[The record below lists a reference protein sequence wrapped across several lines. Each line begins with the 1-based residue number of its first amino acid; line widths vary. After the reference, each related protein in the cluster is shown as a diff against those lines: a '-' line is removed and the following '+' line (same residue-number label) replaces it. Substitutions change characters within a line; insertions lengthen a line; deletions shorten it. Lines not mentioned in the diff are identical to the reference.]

1 MIRNLAL
8 LVALAGLAGCSTT
21 EDTAAPPSELPDF
34 EAGARIATVWQGR
47 TGSIFN
53 ERWIRLQ
60 PWRGEGVLVSANVGG
75 QVTARDPDS
84 GKRLW
89 KRQLDDW
96 ISAGVAGDDDYA
108 YVGARDGDVVAMDLT
123 DGSEHWRRDVS
134 GELLAQPAP
143 ADGYVVVRTV
153 DGRIIALER
162 DDGARRWTYNS
173 DVPSLSLRGKSR
185 PVPVPGGVLVGL
197 DNGRLVALQGEVG
210 RPIWES
216 RIQEPTGDS
225 PIARLVDIDGSIA
238 AGRRAVYAVTYQG
251 KLARIRPQEG
261 EIAWSEE
268 MSSYTGLRIDGQRL
282 YLTEANSHVR
292 AVSPS
297 DGQTLWRQ
305 DKLAH
310 RRLTAP
316 VPIPGTD
323 YLIVGDYNGYVHVIT
338 RADGRIVAR
347 HRPGD
352 SFGILA
358 DAVAVDDGRVA
369 IQTRGGEL
377 AVLSV
382 RPIE

>member
-53 ERWIRLQ
+53 ERWVRLQ

>member
-1 MIRNLAL
+1 VIRNLVMIA
-8 LVALAGLAGCSTT
+8 ALAGLAGCSGV
-21 EDTAAPPSELPDF
+21 EDTAAPPAELPDF
-34 EAGARIATVWQGR
+34 EAGARISTVWQER

-60 PWRGEGVLVSANVGG
+60 PWRGEDVLVSANVGG
-75 QVTARDPDS
+75 QVTARDPAN
-84 GKRLW
+84 GKRRW

-96 ISAGVAGDDDYA
+96 ISAGVAGDEDYT
-108 YVGARDGDVVAMDLT
+108 YVGERDGDVVALNLD
-123 DGSEHWRRDVS
+123 DGSEHWRRNVS
-134 GELLAQPAP
+134 GELIGQPAP

-153 DGRIIALER
+153 DGRVIALER
-162 DDGARRWTYNS
+162 DDGTRRWTYNS

-210 RPIWES
+210 QPIWRS
-216 RIQEPTGDS
+216 QIQEPAGDS
-225 PIARLVDIDGSIA
+225 PIARLADIDGSIG
-238 AGRRAVYAVTYQG
+238 AGRRAVFAVTYQG
-251 KLARIRPQEG
+251 HLARIRPQEG
-261 EIAWSEE
+261 EIAWREE
-268 MSSYTGLRIDGQRL
+268 MSSYRGLRIDGERL
-282 YLTEANSHVR
+282 YVTEANSHVR

-297 DGQTLWRQ
+297 NGRTLWRQ

-310 RRLTAP
+310 RQLTAP

-369 IQTRGGEL
+369 IQARGGQL
-377 AVLSV
+377 SVLSV
-382 RPIE
+382 RPID